1 MRKGAELAAEG
12 LGVELMFQGAPDFN
26 PTLQVPVLNSV
37 IAKKPD
43 AILIAPTDKQQLI
56 SPLKAAHDAGIVVVT
71 VDTFIDDGNYQDG
84 SGMGDFPMSYVASD
98 NVLGGKMA
106 ARALA
111 KAIGEKGKVYVS
123 NVRPGISTTD
133 QREEGFKMEIK
144 ITPTSPC

>member
-56 SPLKAAHDAGIVVVT
+56 SPLKAAHDAG
-71 VDTFIDDGNYQDG
+71 
-84 SGMGDFPMSYVASD
+84 
-98 NVLGGKMA
+98 L
-106 ARALA
+106 L
-111 KAIGEKGKVYVS
+111 
-123 NVRPGISTTD
+123 
-133 QREEGFKMEIK
+133 
-144 ITPTSPC
+144 